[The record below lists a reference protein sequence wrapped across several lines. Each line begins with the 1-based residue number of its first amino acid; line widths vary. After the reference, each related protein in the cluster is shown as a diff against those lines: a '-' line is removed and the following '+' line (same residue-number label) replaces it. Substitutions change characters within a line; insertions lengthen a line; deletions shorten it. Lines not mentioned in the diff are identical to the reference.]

1 MRSRATAP
9 KSEREKEEE
18 IDAPVARKYIYS
30 RARAREG
37 RCFQLYPSLSLAL
50 SLPARAYMHMHYK
63 SSRATTGSISLS
75 ISRSP
80 PPSYISTGPRR
91 GIIRHYPPSENCFS
105 EALQGPLS
113 LSLSV
118 SSLLLRRHYGVDVLC
133 VCARALRPRRSEGKI
148 NSCGNL
154 NAPALAR
161 AYMNVNATRRMV

>member
-75 ISRSP
+75 ISRPP

-113 LSLSV
+113 LSR
-118 SSLLLRRHYGVDVLC
+118 SLLFFFAAIMEWMYF
-133 VCARALRPRRSEGKI
+133 VCARAH
-148 NSCGNL
+148 C
-154 NAPALAR
+154 AR
-161 AYMNVNATRRMV
+161 GDQWERLTRVAT